1 MDQID
6 DDIEFDFFEDEPATA
21 EAPPPPARVRLPGRT
36 GRPPRRPAGPPK
48 GAAPLLR
55 LLALVAIAVV
65 VLLGFGLLIK
75 SCASSSQ
82 HDAYSHYMDK
92 VDTIAAQSTT
102 NGKELANVLTR
113 PGLSATQI
121 ASKLRSLSDQ
131 EQQNV
136 DAASSLDPPGHLRPM
151 NTGVVQS
158 LQLRVSGL
166 ADLAD
171 TFQKT
176 ASSTQTS
183 KDAAVLAMQAQQL
196 IASDVVWDNFFYSPT
211 KAELDNEGISGI
223 DVPISH
229 YQQLSSP
236 DLYSAK
242 SFELVLQ
249 RIRGASTGG
258 TPSGLHG
265 SALVSVKAEPGG
277 QVLSTTQLNN
287 VKSGTSLA
295 FAVTVEDSGN
305 FQEGQIPVTLTIDRS
320 TAQGGPIVKTK
331 TIQVIDPGNTVTLTF
346 DNLGPGPIPFASQTT
361 LTVDVA
367 PVPGEENKANNSAQ
381 YPVYFTL
388 P

>member
-1 MDQID
+1 MDQLD
-6 DDIEFDFFEDEPATA
+6 DDIEFDFFEDEPATT
-21 EAPPPPARVRLPGRT
+21 EAPPPRVRLPGR
-36 GRPPRRPAGPPK
+36 GSRPPRRPAGPPK

-55 LLALVAIAVV
+55 LLALVAIAVA

-75 SCASSSQ
+75 SCASSSK
-82 HDAYSHYMDK
+82 HDAYAHYMDN
-92 VDTIAAQSTT
+92 VDTIAKQSTA
-102 NGKELANVLTR
+102 NGVVLSKTLTT
-113 PGLSATQI
+113 PGLSVTQI
-121 ASKLRSLSDQ
+121 SSKLRSLAAQ

-136 DAASSLDPPGHLRPM
+136 KAASSLDPPGHLRQE
-151 NTGVVQS
+151 NLAIVQA

-166 ADLAD
+166 TDLAD

-176 ASSTQTS
+176 ASSTNT
-183 KDAAVLAMQAQQL
+183 AADSQVLAAEAQQL
-196 IASDVVWDNFFYSPT
+196 IASDVIWDNFFYEPT
-211 KAELDNEGISGI
+211 KAELANEGISGV
-223 DVPISH
+223 DPPISH
-229 YQQLSSP
+229 YQQASSP
-236 DLYSAK
+236 ELFSAK
-242 SFELVLQ
+242 SFALVLE

-258 TPSGLHG
+258 TPTGLHG
-265 SALVSVKAEPGG
+265 TELISVKAQPAG
-277 QVLSTTQLNN
+277 QVLSTSTLNN

-295 FAVTVEDSGN
+295 FDVTVQNSGN

-346 DNLGPGPIPFASQTT
+346 NNLGPGPIPFASQTT

-367 PVPGEENKANNSAQ
+367 PVPGEANKANNSAS

>member
-1 MDQID
+1 MDQLD
-6 DDIEFDFFEDEPATA
+6 DDIEFDFFEDEPATT
-21 EAPPPPARVRLPGRT
+21 EAPPPRVRLPGR
-36 GRPPRRPAGPPK
+36 GSRPPRRPAGPPR

-55 LLALVAIAVV
+55 LLALVTIAVA
-65 VLLGFGLLIK
+65 VLLAFGLLIK
-75 SCASSSQ
+75 SCASSSK
-82 HDAYSHYMDK
+82 HDAYAHFMDQ
-92 VDTIAAQSTT
+92 VDTISAQSNQ
-102 NGKELANVLTR
+102 NGTELAKQLTT
-113 PGLSATQI
+113 PGLSVTQI
-121 ASKLRSLSDQ
+121 ASKLRSLASQ

-136 DAASSLDPPGHLRPM
+136 KAASGLDPPGRLRQE
-151 NTGVVQS
+151 NLAVIQA

-166 ADLAD
+166 TDLAD

-176 ASSTQTS
+176 ASSTNTA
-183 KDAAVLAMQAQQL
+183 KDSALLAVQAQQL
-196 IASDVVWDNFFYSPT
+196 IASDVVWLNFFYEPT
-211 KAELDNEGISGI
+211 KADLVSEGISGV

-229 YQQLSSP
+229 YQQASSP
-236 DLYSAK
+236 ELYSAK
-242 SFELVLQ
+242 SFALVLE

-258 TPSGLHG
+258 TPTGLHG
-265 SALVSVKAEPGG
+265 TELISVKAQPAG
-277 QVLSTTQLNN
+277 QVLSTSQLNN

-295 FAVTVEDSGN
+295 FDVTVQNSGD

-331 TIQVIDPGNTVTLTF
+331 TIQVIDPGNTISLTF

-367 PVPGEENKANNSAQ
+367 PVPGEANKANNSAS